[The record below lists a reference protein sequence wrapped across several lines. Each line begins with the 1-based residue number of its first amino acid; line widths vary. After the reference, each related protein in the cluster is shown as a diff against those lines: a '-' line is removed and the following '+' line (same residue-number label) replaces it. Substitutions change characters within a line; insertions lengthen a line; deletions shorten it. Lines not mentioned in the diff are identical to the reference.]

1 MTRSS
6 HRAIGAMSELGRT
19 ALGYFHRLA
28 LRINDHK
35 ISYEMSPTNPWLP
48 KNQLKALI
56 AMSAIYSLS
65 HKYTGGRNVSYEA
78 RLWNTNVSRRKP
90 RRAQDRTDIK
100 HMAGEAARGGQYF
113 YPHVNNGEI
122 ISIIDRYRWKV
133 YVCSR
138 MKFGEKGLR
147 YGCQELNIS
156 CRVDQS
162 SHQRMTR
169 MPSVKVGRWA
179 ALSTFVP

>member
-1 MTRSS
+1 MDYPTMTRSS

-100 HMAGEAARGGQYF
+100 HMAGEAARGGQYI
-113 YPHVNNGEI
+113 YPHVNNGESTLNHRPLPMEGLCMFSDEVWREGLEVWMPRAEHQLPCR
-122 ISIIDRYRWKV
+122 SIFTPTNDT
-133 YVCSR
+133 
-138 MKFGEKGLR
+138 
-147 YGCQELNIS
+147 
-156 CRVDQS
+156 
-162 SHQRMTR
+162 H
-169 MPSVKVGRWA
+169 A
-179 ALSTFVP
+179 